1 MPHDA
6 IGVTPERRRRRP
18 TDEGVIVP
26 RSTRKTWMAVAG
38 ATSIALFAT
47 ACGSSGGSSDDSS
60 SSGDEKITLTISTF
74 NEWGYDDLLDEYMEL
89 NPNITIEHNKFAKSD
104 DAKEQFQTA
113 LGAGSGLADVVG
125 VEVDWMP
132 QIIQYS
138 DQFVDLSS
146 DSVDGRW
153 NNWTI
158 DQATSADGA
167 LLGYPTDIGPEAI
180 AYRADLFEA
189 AGLPSDPEAVA
200 ALFGGDSATWDDFF
214 SVGDQFIAAGTG
226 VPFYDSADAIAQ
238 GMINQQEYPL
248 EDADGTIIAT
258 TNPDIRNMYDT
269 ILSHTDQSAHLK
281 QWEEDWVNA
290 FQTDGF
296 AVMLAPSW
304 MLGVISGNA
313 EGVEGWDI
321 ANVFPGGGGNWGGS
335 FLTVPTMSEHPEEA
349 KALADWL
356 TAPEQQLKAFAT
368 TGNFPS
374 QVEAQKSDEL
384 QTITNEFF
392 NDAPIGQIFTD
403 RAAAISVIPFKG
415 ENYFTI
421 RTGLSDAINRVDVDK
436 SQSAD
441 ESWKGFE
448 DAVAAIG

>member
-1 MPHDA
+1 M
-6 IGVTPERRRRRP
+6 
-18 TDEGVIVP
+18 
-26 RSTRKTWMAVAG
+26 RKTTRRTWAVAAG
-38 ATSIALFAT
+38 LTSIAMLA
-47 ACGSSGGSSDDSS
+47 AGCSSSDDNASGDGTS
-60 SSGDEKITLTISTF
+60 TSGGGDEKVTLTISTF
-74 NEWGYDDLLDEYMEL
+74 NEWGYDNLLDEYMDL
-89 NPNITIEHNKFAKSD
+89 HPNITIEHNKFAESA

-132 QIIQYS
+132 EILQYS
-138 DQFVDLSS
+138 DQFTDLTS
-146 DSVDGRW
+146 DSVKDRW

-158 DQATSADGA
+158 DQATSPDGA

-180 AYRADLFEA
+180 AYRADLFAA
-189 AGLPSDPEAVA
+189 AGLPTDRAEVA
-200 ALFGGDSATWDDFF
+200 ELFGGDSATWDDFF
-214 SVGDQFIAAGTG
+214 SVGDQFVAASNG
-226 VPFYDSADAIAQ
+226 VPFFDGADAVGQ
-238 GMINQQEYPL
+238 GMINQLEAPL
-248 EDADGTIIAT
+248 EDADSGEIIAT
-258 TNPDIRNMYDT
+258 TNPDIKDIYST
-269 ILSHTDQSAHLK
+269 LLSHENLSAGLS
-281 QWEEDWVNA
+281 QWGEDWVNA
-290 FQTDGF
+290 FQTNGF

-374 QVEAQKSDEL
+374 QVAAQESDEL
-384 QTITNEFF
+384 AGMTNEFF

-403 RAAAISVIPFKG
+403 RANAISVIPFKG
-415 ENYFTI
+415 ANYFTV
-421 RTGLSDAINRVDVDK
+421 RTALSDAINRVDVDK
-436 SQSAD
+436 TDDAD
-441 ESWKGFE
+441 GSWSKFE
-448 DAVAAIG
+448 AEVSSLG

>member
-1 MPHDA
+1 M
-6 IGVTPERRRRRP
+6 R
-18 TDEGVIVP
+18 

-38 ATSIALFAT
+38 ATSVALLAT
-47 ACGSSGGSSDDSS
+47 ACGGGSSDDETAAG
-60 SSGDEKITLTISTF
+60 GDEGSGEQVTLTISTF
-74 NEWGYDDLLDEYMEL
+74 NEWGYADLLDEYMEL
-89 NPNITIEHNKFAKSD
+89 NPNIKIEHNKFATSD

-113 LGAGSGLADVVG
+113 LGAGAGLADVVG

-138 DQFVDLSS
+138 DQFVDLTS
-146 DSVDGRW
+146 DSTDGRW
-153 NNWTI
+153 NNWTV
-158 DQATSADGA
+158 DQATAADGS

-180 AYRADLFEA
+180 AYRSDLFAE
-189 AGLPSDPEAVA
+189 AGLPTDREEVA
-200 ALFGGDSATWDDFF
+200 ELFGGADATWDDYFA
-214 SVGDQFIAAGTG
+214 VGDEFTAATG
-226 VPFYDSADAIAQ
+226 VPFFDSIDATAQ
-238 GMINQQEYPL
+238 GVINQIDAPF
-248 EDADGTIIAT
+248 EDPETGEIIALD
-258 TNPDIRNMYDT
+258 NPEIRDMYDELLT
-269 ILSHTDQSAHLK
+269 HTDLSAGLK
-281 QWEEDWVNA
+281 QWTDDWISS
-290 FQTDGF
+290 FQNNGF
-296 AVMLAPSW
+296 ATMLAPSW

-356 TAPEQQLKAFAT
+356 TAPEQQLKAFQT

-374 QVEAQKSDEL
+374 QIEAQTSDEL

-392 NDAPIGQIFTD
+392 NDAPIGPIFTD
-403 RAAAISVIPFKG
+403 RADAISVIPFKG

-421 RTGLSDAINRVDVDK
+421 RTALGDAFTRVDVEK
-436 SQSAD
+436 SQD
-441 ESWKGFE
+441 PDTSWAGFE